1 MVSMFVQIGDFSHS
15 ELSFIAM
22 QKLLLN
28 IRIDCRFYICLI
40 VLLCVC
46 SIPKRALSQDRIVI
60 QDSTIDKSDAFGFGI
75 NAAMGDATLLQIVP
89 LLTFTYRHTFSRM
102 WAVEISY
109 SYTGESAIS
118 TMYTAGQFA
127 YTSKELSKGTQVGII
142 GYYLANNNWIFGMGV
157 SMRHRMY
164 AGFIARYPFLQD
176 TNIRYL
182 LEYNMGVSATVE
194 YPIAQFDS
202 IVLLFRA
209 QCSYYFPAFAGD
221 AIIDDYSF
229 KNFPANPNV
238 KWPVPPTYTTQYSV
252 PQFFRYSV
260 TAEPFIASLGAFLR
274 INF

>member
-1 MVSMFVQIGDFSHS
+1 M
-15 ELSFIAM
+15 
-22 QKLLLN
+22 
-28 IRIDCRFYICLI
+28 
-40 VLLCVC
+40 
-46 SIPKRALSQDRIVI
+46 

-75 NAAMGDATLLQIVP
+75 NAAIGDATLLQIVP

-102 WAVEISY
+102 WAAEISY
-109 SYTGESAIS
+109 SYTGEAAIS
-118 TMYTAGQFA
+118 TMSTAGQFA
-127 YTSKELSKGTQVGII
+127 YTSKEVSKATQTCII
-142 GYYLANNNWIFGMGV
+142 GYYLADNNWILGMGI
-157 SMRHRMY
+157 SMRHRTY

-182 LEYNMGVSATVE
+182 LEYNLGVSAAVE

-202 IVLLFRA
+202 ILLSLRA
-209 QCSYYFPAFAGD
+209 QCSYYLPAFAGD

-260 TAEPFIASLGAFLR
+260 AAEPFIASLGAFLR

>member
-1 MVSMFVQIGDFSHS
+1 MVFIFVQIGDFFYS

-22 QKLLLN
+22 RKLLLN
-28 IRIDCRFYICLI
+28 RCVYCKFCICLI
-40 VLLCVC
+40 VLLCAC
-46 SIPKRALSQDRIVI
+46 SVPNRALSQERMTI
-60 QDSTIDKSDAFGFGI
+60 QDSVIDKPDAFGFGI
-75 NAAMGDATLLQIVP
+75 NAAIGDATLLQIIP

-102 WAVEISY
+102 WAAEILY
-109 SYTGESAIS
+109 AYTGEATIS
-118 TMYTAGQFA
+118 TVFTVGQFA
-127 YTSKELSKGTQVGII
+127 YTSMEVSKTTQVGII
-142 GYYLANNNWIFGMGV
+142 GYYLADNNWVLGMGV

-164 AGFIARYPFLQD
+164 AEFIARYPFLQD

-202 IVLLFRA
+202 ILLSLRA
-209 QCSYYFPAFAGD
+209 QCSYYFPAFAGN

-252 PQFFRYSV
+252 TQFFRYSV